1 MPEYLPITTAF
12 SKRNSNFYPNID
24 IAYWLIGNL
33 KAFISWNNAM
43 RMPTFTDMYY
53 TSPNHEGNPV
63 LQPEKSESFELGI
76 KYAKPWIAA
85 SLNGFYTKLT
95 T

>member
-1 MPEYLPITTAF
+1 
-12 SKRNSNFYPNID
+12 
-24 IAYWLIGNL
+24 
-33 KAFISWNNAM
+33 
-43 RMPTFTDMYY
+43 MPTFTDMYY